1 MLRNPLFAIF
11 ISVLFVGIAFTAC
24 KPDPKTQGDPD
35 LFQLLFVRLDGAS
48 LSTTIPKT
56 DAPISPELT
65 VEFTAAVDTTLAK
78 TAITLSG
85 AVNRVFVPLR
95 FVFENGNRLV
105 RITPVASLDYLT
117 EYQFQIGETL
127 KGAQKQPFPGISY
140 AFTTVNG
147 TITLTSATLQS
158 TSILGPVSVRNV
170 PYQNATIV
178 LAFSEALS
186 ASTFGTHFTVT
197 PNVALEKTLSSD
209 RRTVTLRVDQS
220 LSTYTRYTLQ
230 VSNTLTSETGKAF
243 AGFTRTFIS
252 GLNPEPKFPILSDEE
267 LMDKVQSQTFKYFW
281 DFGHPV
287 SGLARE
293 RNSSGETV
301 TIGGSGFGI
310 MGIVVGIHRGFITRN
325 EGIQRLDKIVT
336 FLGNADRF
344 HGVWPHWMNGST
356 GSRIAFSQYDNGGD
370 LVETSFMAQGLTT
383 VRQYLNSGDP
393 TEAAL
398 ISKINTLLA
407 TIEWDWYRRDGQ
419 NTLYWHWSPEHGWRM
434 NMQIQGYNEALI
446 TYVMAATSSTHGI
459 PKIVYDNGWARNG
472 NIRNGNTYYGHR
484 LPVGFSYGGPLF
496 FAHYS
501 FLGLDPRNLFDQYAH
516 YWTQNRNHSLIH
528 YEHGVR
534 NPNGHVG
541 YSADSWGL
549 TASDESGGYGV
560 HEPTRDNG
568 TISPTAALSSIPYT
582 PVESMRAMRHFY
594 HVLGDKLWGPYGFYD
609 AFRPNDGW
617 WANSTLAIDQGPIL
631 IMIENHRSGLLWDL
645 FMSAPE
651 VQTALNT
658 LGFTTS
664 TQTPTKR

>member
-1 MLRNPLFAIF
+1 MLRNPLFAIL
-11 ISVLFVGIAFTAC
+11 IPALFVSIAFSAC

-35 LFQLLFVRLDGAS
+35 LFQLLLVRLDGAS
-48 LSTTIPKT
+48 LSTTIPKS
-56 DAPISPELT
+56 DASITPELT
-65 VEFTAAVDTTLAK
+65 LEFTAAVDTTLAK
-78 TAITLSG
+78 SAITLSG
-85 AVNRVFVPLR
+85 AVSRVFVPLR
-95 FVFENGNRLV
+95 FVFENGNRMI
-105 RITPVASLDYLT
+105 RITPVSPLDYLT

-127 KGAQKQPFPGISY
+127 QGAQKQPFPGLSY
-140 AFTTVNG
+140 RFTTLNG
-147 TITLTSATLQS
+147 TMTLVSATLQ
-158 TSILGPVSVRNV
+158 TTNILGPTTVRNV
-170 PYQNATIV
+170 SYQNATFT
-178 LAFSEALS
+178 LRFSEELS
-186 ASTFGTHFTVT
+186 AASFATHFTVS
-197 PNVALEKTLSSD
+197 PSVALEKTLSTD
-209 RRTVTLRVDQS
+209 RKTVTIRVNQS
-220 LSTYTRYTLQ
+220 LSSYTRHTFS
-230 VSNTLTSETGKAF
+230 VSNTLTSEAGKSF
-243 AGFTRTFIS
+243 AGFTRTFVS

-310 MGIVVGIHRGFITRN
+310 MGIVVGIHRGFITRT
-325 EGIQRLDKIVT
+325 EGVQRLDKIVT

-356 GSRIAFSQYDNGGD
+356 GARIAFSQYDNGGD

-407 TIEWDWYRRDGQ
+407 TIEWSWYRRDGQ
-419 NTLYWHWSPEHGWRM
+419 NTLYWHWSPEHAWRM
-434 NMQIQGYNEALI
+434 NMQVQGYNEALI
-446 TYVMAATSSTHGI
+446 TYFMAATSSTHGI

-472 NIRNGNTYYGHR
+472 AIRNGNTYYGIQ

-501 FLGLDPRNLFDQYAH
+501 FLGLDPRNLADQYAT

-645 FMSAPE
+645 FMSAP
-651 VQTALNT
+651 
-658 LGFTTS
+658 
-664 TQTPTKR
+664 

>member
-1 MLRNPLFAIF
+1 MPRNSILFLF
-11 ISVLFVGIAFTAC
+11 LCVLTLAC

-35 LFQLLFVRLDGAS
+35 LFQLLTVRLDGAA
-48 LSTTIPKT
+48 LSTTVPRS
-56 DAPISPELT
+56 DASITPELT
-65 VEFTAAVDTTLAK
+65 FEFTSAVDTVLAK
-78 TAITLSG
+78 SAITLSG
-85 AVNRVFVPLR
+85 TVSRVVIPLR
-95 FVFENGNRLV
+95 FMFESGNRIIRAV
-105 RITPVASLDYLT
+105 PVAPLDYLT
-117 EYQFQIGETL
+117 GYTLGIAETL
-127 KGAQKQPFPGISY
+127 KGAQKQPFPGLSY
-140 AFTTVNG
+140 AFTTLNG
-147 TITLTSATLQS
+147 TMSLVSATLQTS
-158 TSILGPVSVRNV
+158 SILGPVTVRNV
-170 PYQNATIV
+170 PYQNATFT
-178 LAFSEALS
+178 LRFSEELS
-186 ASTFGTHFTVT
+186 PSTFATHFTVS
-197 PNVALEKTLSSD
+197 PAVALEKTLSTD
-209 RRTVTLRVDQS
+209 QKTVTIRIDQS
-220 LSTYTRYTLQ
+220 LSSYTRYTFS
-230 VSNTLTSETGKAF
+230 VANTLTSQSGMAF
-243 AGFTRTFIS
+243 AGLTRTFIS

-301 TIGGSGFGI
+301 TIGGSGFGV
-310 MGIVVGIHRGFITRN
+310 MGIVVGMHRGFITRS
-325 EGIQRLDKIVT
+325 EGVQRLDRIVT

-370 LVETSFMAQGLTT
+370 LVETSFMAQGLMTA
-383 VRQYLNSGDP
+383 RQYLNVSNP
-393 TEAAL
+393 AENAVIT
-398 ISKINTLLA
+398 KINSLLT
-407 TIEWDWYRRDGQ
+407 TIEWSWHRRDGQ

-434 NMQIQGYNEALI
+434 NMQVKGYNEALI

-459 PKIVYDNGWARNG
+459 PKIVYDNGWASNG
-472 NIRNGNTYYGHR
+472 AIRNGNSYYGIQ
-484 LPVGFSYGGPLF
+484 LPVGFAYGGPLF

-501 FLGLDPRNLFDQYAH
+501 FLGLDPRRLSDQYAH

-528 YEHGVR
+528 FEHGIR

-549 TASDESGGYGV
+549 TASDEPGGYGV

-582 PVESMRAMRHFY
+582 PEESMRAMRHFY
-594 HVLGDKLWGPYGFYD
+594 HILGDKLWGPYGFYD

-651 VQTALNT
+651 VRNGLNT
-658 LGFTTS
+658 LGFTT
-664 TQTPTKR
+664 TTAP